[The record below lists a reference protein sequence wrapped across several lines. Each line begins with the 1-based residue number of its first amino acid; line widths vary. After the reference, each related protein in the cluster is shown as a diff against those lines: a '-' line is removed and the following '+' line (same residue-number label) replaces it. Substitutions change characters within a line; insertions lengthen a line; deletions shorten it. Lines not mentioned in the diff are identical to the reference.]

1 MSTLISI
8 AIAKQYSRARCS
20 DGTEGTENKNRW
32 QFTGNKW
39 FSLIRRQISWRRFLW
54 MKGRWSFLGLGCERE
69 RVSRVVPPC
78 EKKCRKPAFRNPIL
92 PGFPTTLTPRFDPSF
107 LRSYRP
113 RSQEFVERHRPNDGR
128 SLSPRILLIQSF
140 ENTLLVCSLLSLA
153 RDEIPP
159 HTHGVAG
166 CERRH
171 ATF

>member
-8 AIAKQYSRARCS
+8 AIAKQYSHTSSS
-20 DGTEGTENKNRW
+20 DGTEGIENKNHW
-32 QFTGNKW
+32 QFIGNKW
-39 FSLIRRQISWRRFLW
+39 VSLIGKHILWRRLVS
-54 MKGRWSFLGLGCERE
+54 MKARWSSVSLRCERE
-69 RVSRVVPPC
+69 RVSRVVRQC
-78 EKKCRKPAFRNPIL
+78 GKKCRKAVFRNAIL
-92 PGFPTTLTPRFDPSF
+92 PGFPTTSTPRFDRSF

-128 SLSPRILLIQSF
+128 SLSPRILLIQAF
-140 ENTLLVCSLLSLA
+140 ENILLMRSLPPLA

-159 HTHGVAG
+159 HSHGVAG